1 MGVET
6 AVVGGTVAAGGGTAL
21 LAGGSTAAAI
31 AAANLAAASAA
42 VGATALTATTVGAG
56 VSAGAGLSAAALPG
70 VGATPGVVGFAGAG
84 TSGGLLSATEV
95 ATLAPSHVGIFA
107 KTSAF
112 LASPKG
118 LALQAAFTGIST
130 TGQGVAQSRE
140 AKAAAEFSDFRA
152 RGAVL
157 EGRRKA
163 VVELERVNKEQA
175 RQFAAIGASGILPS
189 GSATTSALET
199 GRKGLANVELIQ
211 LGAQIDSRAA
221 MLQAENLR
229 RRGRVAILGGF
240 VSGSS
245 RAARLISLGNR

>member
-1 MGVET
+1 MGIPAAAAAGTAAAVGTT
-6 AVVGGTVAAGGGTAL
+6 AVVAGSTATAL
-21 LAGGSTAAAI
+21 LAANIAVAAAAEGARAI
-31 AAANLAAASAA
+31 AQN
-42 VGATALTATTVGAG
+42 
-56 VSAGAGLSAAALPG
+56 
-70 VGATPGVVGFAGAG
+70 
-84 TSGGLLSATEV
+84 
-95 ATLAPSHVGIFA
+95 
-107 KTSAF
+107 
-112 LASPKG
+112 
-118 LALQAAFTGIST
+118 Q
-130 TGQGVAQSRE
+130 E
-140 AKAAAEFSDFRA
+140 AKAAAAFSDFRA

-163 VVELERVNKEQA
+163 LVELERVNKEQA

-221 MLQAENLR
+221 VVQAENLR

>member
-1 MGVET
+1 MGLVPSSL
-6 AVVGGTVAAGGGTAL
+6 GTFL
-21 LAGGSTAAAI
+21 LPSGSTLQQI
-31 AAANLAAASAA
+31 AAANFAAASTAAIGPLLTAA
-42 VGATALTATTVGAG
+42 VPAAAAGAAASGGGFLA
-56 VSAGAGLSAAALPG
+56 SAG
-70 VGATPGVVGFAGAG
+70 
-84 TSGGLLSATEV
+84 
-95 ATLAPSHVGIFA
+95 
-107 KTSAF
+107 AF
-112 LASPKG
+112 LASPAG
-118 LALQAAFTGIST
+118 LATQAGVAAIST
-130 TGQGVAQSRE
+130 VGQGFAQNQE
-140 AKAAAEFSDFRA
+140 AKAAAGFADFRA
-152 RGAVL
+152 RGALL

-189 GSATTSALET
+189 GTATQSALET

-221 MLQAENLR
+221 VVQAENLR